1 MGLQTNNNESLIHT
15 RQMSRSAFAAL
26 GYKDPSTIYFVN
38 LTGVFTEQ
46 SLGEDG
52 DIYLGSKLLTGQ
64 PDLTGLTRVDGTA
77 HPLND
82 YTGTSFV
89 EQFELSSELAE
100 ADILDFFLHVSM
112 KHTSS
117 TAVDVECWL
126 ETGHY
131 VEEGGT
137 LKYVTDSFVASAQ
150 TSIPA
155 ARNSVPISGHLNLAG
170 TVSGPIESSKV
181 VKIFFSASGSIS
193 VMRHTDS
200 NVDRASQLLIRVYK
214 TVKS

>member
-1 MGLQTNNNESLIHT
+1 MSELQTNNESLVHT
-15 RQMSRSAFAAL
+15 RQMSRSDFAAL

-64 PDLTGLTRVDGTA
+64 PDLTGLMRVDGTA

-82 YTGTSFV
+82 FTGTNFV
-89 EQFELSSELAE
+89 EEFVLSSELSE

-112 KHTSS
+112 KHTNS

-131 VEEGGT
+131 VEDEGQ
-137 LKYVTDSFVASAQ
+137 LKYCTDFVVASAQ

-155 ARNSVPISGHLNLAG
+155 SRNSGPISGHLNLAG
-170 TVSGPIESSKV
+170 TLGGPIESKF
-181 VKIFFSASGSIS
+181 IRICFSASGSIS
-193 VMRHTDS
+193 VIRHTDTN
-200 NVDRASQLLIRVYK
+200 NVDRASQVLIRVYK